1 MRELELDGI
10 HDDDEHV
17 ILVDSDGGRYTLQI
31 DEALRAAVRRDR
43 PALGAIRATA
53 ATPLRPRDIQAML
66 RQGRTAEEIAEIAKV
81 SLEHVRRYE
90 GPVLAEREY
99 TAQRCRA
106 FPVGR
111 GDGPSLG
118 EIVAERLA
126 ARRAGEDVRWD
137 AWRRADGTWDLELA
151 FTAGGRERSAHWVAD
166 LDRRSIVAEDD
177 EARWLVDEDPAAPE
191 PGAGRARLTAIKR
204 SVYDIEADGSFEET
218 AARTRPRPLAW
229 RPRPEPSVEAEPA
242 AGRTEDPSRERSR
255 SEARR
260 DHPASIDADE
270 LDALNARRGLRSVP
284 SPAAVPVPD
293 GDEEPVWES
302 LDEPAAPADAPNPAA
317 GSAPAAEDATSPD
330 PADEEALAEHAREL
344 AGASQPVDDLES
356 LQEPSGEDSE
366 EPVADGE
373 PDEASAADDA
383 PAAERADPAPGEN
396 DTVELTPLPG
406 FAEESS
412 GPAEPEEAPV
422 RKPARK
428 KSGSKR
434 SSIPSWDEIVFG
446 SKHD

>member
-66 RQGRTAEEIAEIAKV
+66 RQGRSAEEIAEIAKV

-151 FTAGGRERSAHWVAD
+151 FSAGGRERSAHWVAD

-204 SVYDIEADGSFEET
+204 SVYDIEADGSFEES
-218 AARTRPRPLAW
+218 ARTRPRPLAW
-229 RPRPEPSVEAEPA
+229 RPRPEPAAEAEPA
-242 AGRTEDPSRERSR
+242 TGRAEDPARDRRR

-284 SPAAVPVPD
+284 SPVEVPAAN

-302 LDEPAAPADAPNPAA
+302 LDGPPAPEAASPDSPA
-317 GSAPAAEDATSPD
+317 AAEDGPSPD

-344 AGASQPVDDLES
+344 AGASQPADDLES
-356 LQEPSGEDSE
+356 LREPSGEDSE
-366 EPVADGE
+366 EALAEDDHDPAPAEDG
-373 PDEASAADDA
+373 A
-383 PAAERADPAPGEN
+383 PAAERSEPVPGEN

-406 FAEESS
+406 FAEEPS

-428 KSGSKR
+428 KSGAKR